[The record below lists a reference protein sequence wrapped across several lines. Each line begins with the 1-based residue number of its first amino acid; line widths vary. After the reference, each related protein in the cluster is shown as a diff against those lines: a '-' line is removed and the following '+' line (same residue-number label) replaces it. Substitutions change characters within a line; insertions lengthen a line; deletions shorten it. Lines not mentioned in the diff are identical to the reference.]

1 MQTTYLLTKACVWYE
16 IGVTFSQLNKRNLS
30 AFILIAEN
38 GKATVFGIVSAGI
51 GGCGIDDAPGGI
63 YANVYSMID
72 FIEDVMVSFKYI

>member
-1 MQTTYLLTKACVWYE
+1 M
-16 IGVTFSQLNKRNLS
+16 NKRKS
-30 AFILIAEN
+30 STVILIAEN
-38 GKATVFGIVSAGI
+38 GTATLYGIVSAGI